1 MVLKWLV
8 FSFIEPKETSLQ
20 ILCGVLLFIQSVN
33 WFRFYGLNANGFK
46 LRKFETVKMV

>member
-1 MVLKWLV
+1 MVLKLLV
-8 FSFIEPKETSLQ
+8 FIEPKETSFKFFVWFYYL
-20 ILCGVLLFIQSVN
+20 SN